1 MNSCSGLLGLFH
13 PAAAESG
20 EQGDFI
26 RLTGI
31 VEFQQGLSGGENIA
45 LGAQDF
51 DIADRAVAIERSGA
65 LQGYIQ
71 RGEIALLRGNLI
83 GGLWRRASASATSL
97 KADWIF
103 VHS

>member
-13 PAAAESG
+13 PAAAEGG

-26 RLTGI
+26 SLTGI

-51 DIADRAVAIERSGA
+51 DVADRAVTIERGGA
-65 LQGYIQ
+65 LQGDI
-71 RGEIALLRGNLI
+71 
-83 GGLWRRASASATSL
+83 
-97 KADWIF
+97 
-103 VHS
+103 

>member
-26 RLTGI
+26 CLTGI

-65 LQGYIQ
+65 LQGDIQ
-71 RGEIALLRGNLI
+71 RGEIALLGGNLI
-83 GGLWRRASASATSL
+83 GQALAQGQRVGHLFKGGLDFCS
-97 KADWIF
+97 
-103 VHS
+103 